1 MRLPKDI
8 ESEEQLYAWLRGL
21 ADLNGEHIWTY
32 LLFSRAPLETWLE
45 DPRGTLSLAKREP
58 YRFPV
63 FSLSRRP
70 VGLHGRQLSGWF
82 AMIPAGH
89 SRIYKLV
96 TVASREYWHRIILPF
111 VRGGYPR
118 LAPIYLMQRELQD
131 GLKALSDALPPNHRI
146 NLVRAS
152 SKERITA
159 RSRTTQGSRRR
170 YRSNVTYTQ
179 EALETAFQLAHERG
193 QWFRSLTVDVEKVTP
208 EGIVAVVSG
217 FTLSKDGWTAWD
229 SLRGRLDVSLER
241 VLVDRTSERLNL
253 FRNRGLVTRNYA
265 PDVPL
270 AIEFEV
276 AVFDDRRV
284 LRSFG
289 ALMFKYPRSTK
300 ALLHQNPYYHMS
312 LSDQGDGSAFDLWV
326 LSPRRVLVVPRLR
339 ASEPALSRLVNYI
352 VENFRDARVSN
363 YVANE

>member
-1 MRLPKDI
+1 
-8 ESEEQLYAWLRGL
+8 
-21 ADLNGEHIWTY
+21 
-32 LLFSRAPLETWLE
+32 
-45 DPRGTLSLAKREP
+45 
-58 YRFPV
+58 
-63 FSLSRRP
+63 
-70 VGLHGRQLSGWF
+70 
-82 AMIPAGH
+82 
-89 SRIYKLV
+89 
-96 TVASREYWHRIILPF
+96 
-111 VRGGYPR
+111 
-118 LAPIYLMQRELQD
+118 
-131 GLKALSDALPPNHRI
+131 
-146 NLVRAS
+146 
-152 SKERITA
+152 
-159 RSRTTQGSRRR
+159 
-170 YRSNVTYTQ
+170 
-179 EALETAFQLAHERG
+179 
-193 QWFRSLTVDVEKVTP
+193 VDVEKVTP